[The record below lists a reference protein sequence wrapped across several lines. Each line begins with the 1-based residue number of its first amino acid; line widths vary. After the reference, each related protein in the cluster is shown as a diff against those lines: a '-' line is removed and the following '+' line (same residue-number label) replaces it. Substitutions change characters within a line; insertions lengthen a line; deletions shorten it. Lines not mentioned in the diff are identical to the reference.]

1 MGRGLASG
9 AAIATET
16 KATMRTAEK
25 RISYSRR
32 SRKSIGSRWSS
43 SRVVEDVVFDFD
55 FDELLEKRG
64 SRQVF
69 IYTSILQGE
78 RPPGLASRYRELP

>member
-1 MGRGLASG
+1 VVV
-9 AAIATET
+9 E
-16 KATMRTAEK
+16 
-25 RISYSRR
+25 YW
-32 SRKSIGSRWSS
+32 WSS

-78 RPPGLASRYRELP
+78 PPPD